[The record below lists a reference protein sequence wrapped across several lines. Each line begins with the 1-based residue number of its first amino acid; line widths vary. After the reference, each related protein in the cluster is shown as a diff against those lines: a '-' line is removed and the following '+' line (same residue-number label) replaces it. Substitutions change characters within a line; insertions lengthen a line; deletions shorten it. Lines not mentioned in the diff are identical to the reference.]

1 MTELILTTEND
12 GIIDIQMNRPPVNAL
27 NLELLEALHQEI
39 DSHTNNGAKGLMLSG
54 REGIYSAGLDVKKL
68 LEMDADEISIFFKL
82 FWGLMAKIS
91 KSPIPIAASIT

>member
-1 MTELILTTEND
+1 MTELILTTESD

-27 NLELLEALHQEI
+27 NLELVEALHQEI

-68 LEMDADEISIFFKL
+68 LEMDAGEISIFFKL
-82 FWGLMAKIS
+82 FWGLMAK
-91 KSPIPIAASIT
+91 